1 MKKKKPADELR
12 ELSETAN
19 SLQKEYNEKIETEV
33 QYSLKVD
40 PLDKYKMPIEQKNFI
55 EQFVQYKSIAT
66 AAEFCGIPLDKAKEY
81 YLAYSSQVEI
91 RRINLALYHRQFS
104 TRLATLDELG
114 GYLTS
119 LLTDDNVVYAD
130 RLKTPDKLK
139 VVQMLID
146 LNKMKIDSLSD
157 PKIIMEKDI
166 DIQIK
171 NLSLSTIKSL
181 LSETTKPK
189 TYTISDQ
196 PEPLSPEE
204 NAYLNT
210 LPTED
215 LLKLIEE
222 TNGGDN

>member
-1 MKKKKPADELR
+1 MKNELQ
-12 ELSETAN
+12 ELSQQAKQLELDYNKELETN
-19 SLQKEYNEKIETEV
+19 PK
-33 QYSLKVD
+33 YSLDVD
-40 PLDKYKMPIEQKNFI
+40 PLNKYNMPIEQKKFI

-66 AAEFCGIPLDKAKEY
+66 AAEFCGISIEDAKEY

-130 RLKTPDKLK
+130 RLKTNDKLR

-146 LNKMKIDSLSD
+146 LNKMKIESFTN
-157 PKIIMEKDI
+157 PNVIMTKNI
-166 DIQIK
+166 DIQLK
-171 NLSLSTIKSL
+171 DLSLSTIKSL

-189 TYTISDQ
+189 TYELPDNSM
-196 PEPLSPEE
+196 LSPEE
-204 NAYLNT
+204 NAYLST
-210 LPTED
+210 LPTDD
-215 LLKLIEE
+215 LLKLIEDA
-222 TNGGDN
+222 NGGENNAK